1 VHLILELALKFMDL
15 LSIKIKIGDRE
26 YPMKVKPEE
35 EARVRNAGKF
45 INEKLRS
52 YREKFGIDDKEDL
65 LAMVAFDSMVAK
77 LKNEEEMSTIDST
90 ADSKIDALNDMINS
104 AIN

>member
-1 VHLILELALKFMDL
+1 MVDI

-35 EARVRNAGKF
+35 EQRVRNAGKA

-52 YREKFGIDDKEDL
+52 FRDQFGIDEKEDL
-65 LAMVAFDSMVAK
+65 LAMVAFDCMIAKMKMEGEVA
-77 LKNEEEMSTIDST
+77 SIDNTTSNQL
-90 ADSKIDALNDMINS
+90 DQLEDMINIALS
-104 AIN
+104 

>member
-1 VHLILELALKFMDL
+1 MVDI

-35 EARVRNAGKF
+35 EQRVRNAGKI

-52 YREKFGIDDKEDL
+52 YRDQFGIDDKEDL
-65 LAMVAFDSMVAK
+65 LAMVAFDSLIAKMKVESEVA
-77 LKNEEEMSTIDST
+77 SIDST
-90 ADSKIDALNDMINS
+90 TSDQLDQLENIIKTALS
-104 AIN
+104 